1 MSLRAAFERPVVTSP
16 TRSAALEKTT
26 FENTPTAAAPASVEP
41 RPTPGYSRQDSFVN
55 KAWESAKAKV
65 TAANAEEQSA
75 AKAQALN
82 AKGQQALK
90 EGRYD
95 DAKQA
100 FEELKKLPKRDMQ
113 LLGSDCSANADGTHD
128 HPAKGK
134 GVNVTVI
141 DDRNFH
147 MSNVD
152 VADAGL
158 KQAAQ
163 LEKMSKLSGKTPFDP
178 HNLTH
183 VKAYFQAFS
192 KGKSTDEVRKELGE
206 YFTNFYKHPGE
217 RGRVDW
223 SESVARKDRPDN
235 FASLLSTQPTDK
247 AGRKIVDCE
256 GFVYLTAAILGEV
269 KGANGKPRFEV
280 YDIGGQELYPPPDPE
295 DPTKKQKPKNNSG
308 HEVAKVFDNESKPA
322 GQCFKVDNN
331 VTTMSEGTYP
341 TKDKKEAWVKKDGWE
356 FVKHEPKK

>member
-26 FENTPTAAAPASVEP
+26 FENTPTAAAPASVEA
-41 RPTPGYSRQDSFVN
+41 RPTPGYSRDDNFIGVLKKKGAGYAN
-55 KAWESAKAKV
+55 
-65 TAANAEEQSA
+65 AANAVEAEKQNE

-95 DAKQA
+95 DAKKA
-100 FEELKKLPKRDMQ
+100 FAELKQLPKQDMQ

-128 HPAKGK
+128 HPAKGT
-134 GVNVTVI
+134 GVNKTVI

-192 KGKSTDEVRKELGE
+192 KGKSTDEVRKEFGE
-206 YFTNFYKHPGE
+206 YLTNFYKHPGE
-217 RGRVDW
+217 KGTLDW
-223 SESVARKDRPDN
+223 SASVPVKDRPGKLDT
-235 FASLLSTQPTDK
+235 LLAAQPTDK

-256 GFVYLTAAILGEV
+256 GFAYLTAAVLGDV
-269 KGANGKPRFEV
+269 KGANGKARFDV
-280 YDIGGQELYPPPDPE
+280 YMVGGNQAKLDG
-295 DPTKKQKPKNNSG
+295 QKADSNALGSG
-308 HEVAKVFDNESKPA
+308 HEIAMVFDNESKPA
-322 GQCFKVDNN
+322 GRRFNVNN
-331 VTTMSEGTYP
+331 DKTELYP
-341 TKDKKEAWVKKDGWE
+341 VPTPTLAERNAVAGASHWE

>member
-1 MSLRAAFERPVVTSP
+1 MSLRATFERPVVTSP

-26 FENTPTAAAPASVEP
+26 FENTPTAAAPAEA
-41 RPTPGYSRQDSFVN
+41 RPTPGYSRDDNFIGVLKKKGAGYAN
-55 KAWESAKAKV
+55 AAKAV
-65 TAANAEEQSA
+65 EAEKLNE

-90 EGRYD
+90 EGRYE

-100 FEELKKLPKRDMQ
+100 FDELKKLPKSDMQ

-128 HPAKGK
+128 HPAKGT
-134 GVNVTVI
+134 GVNKTVI

-217 RGRVDW
+217 KGGVDW
-223 SESVARKDRPDN
+223 SSSVARKDRPAN
-235 FASLLSTQPTDK
+235 LESLLSAQPTDK

-256 GFVYLTAAILGEV
+256 GFVYLTAAILGDV
-269 KGANGKPRFEV
+269 KGANGKPRFEI
-280 YDIGGQELYPPPDPE
+280 YDIGGLELHPSPPKPGDPNE
-295 DPTKKQKPKNNSG
+295 KPKNNSG
-308 HEVAKVFDNESKPA
+308 HEVAKVFDHDAKPA
-322 GQCFKVDNN
+322 PQCFKVSNN
-331 VTTMSEGTYP
+331 ETTMCEGTYP
-341 TKDKKEAWVKKDGWE
+341 TKARVKSWVEDDKWEYVKY
-356 FVKHEPKK
+356 EPKK

>member
-1 MSLRAAFERPVVTSP
+1 MSLRATFERPVVTSP
-16 TRSAALEKTT
+16 TRSAVLEKST
-26 FENTPTAAAPASVEP
+26 FENAAAPASVEA
-41 RPTPGYSRQDSFVN
+41 RPAVGYSRDDTFITGDFKNAVGAVSDLSVEAVN
-55 KAWESAKAKV
+55 
-65 TAANAEEQSA
+65 A

-90 EGRYD
+90 EGRYE

-100 FEELKKLPKRDMQ
+100 FDELKKLPKRDMQ
-113 LLGSDCSANADGTHD
+113 LLGADCSANADGTHD
-128 HPAKGK
+128 HPAKGT
-134 GVNVTVI
+134 GVNKTVI

-192 KGKSTDEVRKELGE
+192 KGKSTDDVRKEFGE
-206 YFTNFYKHPGE
+206 YLTNFYKHPGE
-217 RGRVDW
+217 KGTLDW
-223 SESVARKDRPDN
+223 SPSVAVKDRPGKLD
-235 FASLLSTQPTDK
+235 SLLAAQPTDK

-256 GFVYLTAAILGEV
+256 GFAYLTAAVLGDV

-280 YDIGGQELYPPPDPE
+280 FMVGGQEKRKENEKPDP
-295 DPTKKQKPKNNSG
+295 NALGSG
-308 HEVAKVFDNESKPA
+308 HEIAMVFDNESNPTGRRFTVNNGETEIYPVPIPTAKGRETIA
-322 GQCFKVDNN
+322 GA
-331 VTTMSEGTYP
+331 S
-341 TKDKKEAWVKKDGWE
+341 GWE
-356 FVKHEPKK
+356 FIKHEPK